1 MIILFISRSPKQLE
15 KKKDIFGLLKVRV
28 SGRHRWQVKHL
39 RIKSQ
44 GHWLG
49 ASQTNCEFLHLTAC
63 KYKMSN
69 YIWIMLHYV
78 AGNSSVNYSWLE
90 FWMASKDHLNKINKS
105 LIFNEFNRNL

>member
-1 MIILFISRSPKQLE
+1 MRKNVKVVSVRMIILFISRSPKQLE
-15 KKKDIFGLLKVRV
+15 KKKEDIFGLLKVRV

-44 GHWLG
+44 GDWLG

-69 YIWIMLHYV
+69 YIWIMLQAIHQIII
-78 AGNSSVNYSWLE
+78 AGWNSGWL
-90 FWMASKDHLNKINKS
+90 AKIT
-105 LIFNEFNRNL
+105 